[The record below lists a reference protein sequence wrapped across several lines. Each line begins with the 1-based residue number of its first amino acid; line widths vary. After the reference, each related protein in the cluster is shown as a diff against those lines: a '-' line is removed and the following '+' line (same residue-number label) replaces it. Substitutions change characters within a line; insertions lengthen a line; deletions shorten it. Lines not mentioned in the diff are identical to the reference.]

1 MESSPTPRYLEKIVQ
16 ASFALPAVDGTDP
29 TKRRSWMDGITNAD
43 IDNFRGIIIARVEA
57 ASFSDLL
64 TKADFRLILYYWSSP
79 IDQATMR
86 AKFAHVLDDS
96 SLLIIML
103 TRFLSEGSSHA
114 WGDRVSQT
122 VFQLDPR
129 ALEKFFDLEQLCSR
143 VESLRPGLTDG
154 SMAAVAAEK
163 FVRGMERV
171 RAGLPTGDGGLD
183 IDD

>member
-103 TRFLSEGSSHA
+103 
-114 WGDRVSQT
+114 
-122 VFQLDPR
+122 
-129 ALEKFFDLEQLCSR
+129 
-143 VESLRPGLTDG
+143 
-154 SMAAVAAEK
+154 
-163 FVRGMERV
+163 
-171 RAGLPTGDGGLD
+171 
-183 IDD
+183 